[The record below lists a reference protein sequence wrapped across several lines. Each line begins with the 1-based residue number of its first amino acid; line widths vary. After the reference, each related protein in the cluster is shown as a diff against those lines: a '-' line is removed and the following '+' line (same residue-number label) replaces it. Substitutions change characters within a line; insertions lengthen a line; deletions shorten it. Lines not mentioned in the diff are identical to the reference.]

1 MRSAGTQMKRRE
13 FIALLGG
20 AGVAAAL
27 PLAARA
33 QAMPTIGFL
42 NGQIAADVAH
52 FVAAFR
58 ESLKAAGFVEGQNVA
73 IDYRY
78 ANGDRDILPA
88 LANEFVRRGV
98 AVIVTTGGTP
108 VTIAAKKATATVPI
122 VFAIGGD
129 PVLLGVVESLNRPGG
144 NATGACFLFNA
155 IGAKRLDL
163 LLDLVPKAKA
173 KVIGYLVNPTNP
185 SLESEARDMHAAA
198 LSRGLEIRVQ
208 QARNEQEIDAAFS
221 NFAQQRVEA
230 LMLAAD
236 VFFTIR
242 REQITTLAARHKLAA
257 SYHSRELV
265 EAGGLMCYG
274 PSQMDGYRQA
284 GTYTA
289 RILKGEAPADL
300 PVQQA
305 TKFDFFI
312 NLKAAK
318 GLGLTVPPTLLAI
331 ADEVIE

>member
-1 MRSAGTQMKRRE
+1 VKRRE
-13 FIALLGG
+13 FITMLG
-20 AGVAAAL
+20 GVAASAW

-73 IDYRY
+73 IEYRY

-163 LLDLVPKAKA
+163 LLDLVPKAK
-173 KVIGYLVNPTNP
+173 VIGYLVNPTNP

-198 LSRGLEIRVQ
+198 LSRGLELRVQ
-208 QARNEQEIDAAFS
+208 PARNEQEIDAAFS
-221 NFAQQRVEA
+221 NFAQARVEA

-236 VFFTIR
+236 VFFTVR

-284 GTYTA
+284 GTYTG
-289 RILKGEAPADL
+289 RILRGEAPADL